1 MTKKFGL
8 IGKTLKHSFSKPI
21 HSLLGDYSYELYEIK
36 PEDIKEFVLSG
47 KLDGFNVTIP
57 YKKDV
62 IPYLDYV
69 DERAKAI
76 GAVNTVMYRNGKI
89 LGFNTDFDGMK
100 YMLDRAGIVVK
111 DKNVLILG
119 SGGTSAT
126 ARAVATSLGAKSVK
140 ILSRT
145 GEINYDNYKDTAKE
159 SEVVIN
165 TTPVGMYPNNY
176 ECKIDLSAFSMLTG
190 VADAVYNP
198 ALTKLLYQAKQR
210 GVAYSNG
217 LPMLVAQAK
226 YAMEKFLDVCVSQEV
241 IEPIVKKLSSDMQNV
256 VLIGMPGCGKSTIGK
271 AVASTLNREFIDTD
285 QEIIKKAG
293 MEIAEIFAT
302 KGEEEFRKLE
312 SEVLREVGLTTGK
325 VIATGG
331 GVIKNRENNFP
342 LKSNGKI
349 FWIQRSVEKLV
360 TEGRPLSKDRQTV
373 EKLYLERKENYE
385 YFADKKIDNNSELE
399 LAVKG
404 VLKNL

>member
-76 GAVNTVMYRNGKI
+76 GAVNTVVYRNGKV
-89 LGFNTDFDGMK
+89 LGFNTDFDGIK

-293 MEIAEIFAT
+293 MEIAEIFAM

-331 GVIKNRENNFP
+331 GVIKNRENYFP

>member
-76 GAVNTVMYRNGKI
+76 GAVNTVVYRNGKI

-159 SEVVIN
+159 SEVIIN

-256 VLIGMPGCGKSTIGK
+256 VLIGMPGCGKSTVGK

-312 SEVLREVGLTTGK
+312 SEVLREVGLATGK

-331 GVIKNRENNFP
+331 GVIKNRENYFP

>member
-76 GAVNTVMYRNGKI
+76 GAVNTVVYRNGKI

-159 SEVVIN
+159 SEVIIN

-331 GVIKNRENNFP
+331 GVIKNRENYFP

>member
-331 GVIKNRENNFP
+331 GVIKNRENYFP

-360 TEGRPLSKDRQTV
+360 AEGRPLSKDRQTV

-404 VLKNL
+404 VLENL